1 MNSIYSYYLK
11 QSYEFHLN
19 KNSALLIRN
28 INESG
33 VIDSHRVLTLINDVI
48 IVFGLIILLILAQ
61 PLYSLYYNFSI
72 LIIFIYNF
80 Y

>member
-11 QSYEFHLN
+11 QTYEFHLN

-33 VIDSHRVLTLINDVI
+33 VIDS
-48 IVFGLIILLILAQ
+48 ILLRILYA
-61 PLYSLYYNFSI
+61 Y
-72 LIIFIYNF
+72 
-80 Y
+80 